1 LLFWRL
7 QHLRTASRERTDGRT
22 GQAAK
27 CAAQVRAAF
36 SDRWCAI
43 IAIKVSG
50 ARRLR
55 KNTLPGFFSIELTG
69 VGLPGKH
76 YTKPGGGEQSWTNI
90 VDFADNKSRYL
101 FQDEALPL
109 VLAAFAEVPE

>member
-1 LLFWRL
+1 M
-7 QHLRTASRERTDGRT
+7 
-22 GQAAK
+22 
-27 CAAQVRAAF
+27 
-36 SDRWCAI
+36 
-43 IAIKVSG
+43 IAIKVSA

-55 KNTLPGFFSIELTG
+55 KNTLQGSIELPG
-69 VGLPGKH
+69 VGLIIKDCSLHERDGKQWIGLPGKP

-109 VLAAFAEVPE
+109 VLAAFAEVA

>member
-1 LLFWRL
+1 M
-7 QHLRTASRERTDGRT
+7 
-22 GQAAK
+22 
-27 CAAQVRAAF
+27 
-36 SDRWCAI
+36 

-55 KNTLPGFFSIELTG
+55 KNTLQGFFSIELPG
-69 VGLPGKH
+69 VGLIIKDCTHHERDGKQWIGLPGKS
-76 YTKPGGGEQSWTNI
+76 YTKPGGGEQSCTNI

-109 VLAAFAEVPE
+109 VFAAFAEVSE

>member
-1 LLFWRL
+1 M
-7 QHLRTASRERTDGRT
+7 
-22 GQAAK
+22 
-27 CAAQVRAAF
+27 
-36 SDRWCAI
+36 
-43 IAIKVSG
+43 IAIKVSA

-55 KNTLPGFFSIELTG
+55 KNTLQGFFSIELPG
-69 VGLPGKH
+69 VGLIIKDCSLNERDGKQCLPGKP
-76 YTKPGGGEQSWTNI
+76 YTKPGGGEQSWTKI